1 MTIGGG
7 KFELHTYK
15 DNCYCIKNQKIRIIS
30 TDVSF
35 SLAFDYHCT
44 CMNLE
49 CLEETEQ
56 QTRVGVGL
64 VRGSGALRQLNKIRM
79 QIVGGLCVFSLLLSR
94 QLCWI
99 GIQWR
104 ADFTHLL

>member
-64 VRGSGALRQLNKIRM
+64 V
-79 QIVGGLCVFSLLLSR
+79 
-94 QLCWI
+94 
-99 GIQWR
+99 
-104 ADFTHLL
+104 